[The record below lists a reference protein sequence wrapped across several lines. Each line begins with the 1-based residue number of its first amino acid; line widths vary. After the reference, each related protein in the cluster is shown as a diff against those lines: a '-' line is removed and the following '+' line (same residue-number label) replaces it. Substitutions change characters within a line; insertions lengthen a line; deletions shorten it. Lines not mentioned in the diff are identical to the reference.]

1 MWSIIPGGLVWE
13 DPRGSSSKAW
23 GLVLE
28 NPCDFIIPGFFSG
41 IHLVSSFQVWF
52 GLGEFMWFHHF
63 RFDLVSEDPYGFV

>member
-28 NPCDFIIPGFFSG
+28 NPCDYIIPGFF
-41 IHLVSSFQVWF
+41 LV
-52 GLGEFMWFHHF
+52 FMWFHHF